1 MGEAHLLVHKLN
13 PLQGLPSDILNLME
27 SKPVIF
33 VALYE
38 LVKALPQGLKNKA
51 SLDCLLILDSLFM
64 DEGFFKMNDI
74 IFASASVPD
83 ILQNLDLNFS
93 RRVVSLN
100 SSNYFYS
107 IV

>member
-1 MGEAHLLVHKLN
+1 MK
-13 PLQGLPSDILNLME
+13 

-33 VALYE
+33 VALDE
-38 LVKALPQGLKNKA
+38 LIKALPQGLKNEA

-64 DEGFFKMNDI
+64 DEGFFEMNNVV
-74 IFASASVPD
+74 FASASVAD
-83 ILQNLDLNFS
+83 ILQNLDLNFC

-100 SSNYFYS
+100 SSNYFHS